1 MVKIDGKEVRGWI
14 PKSEEED
21 RSFKNLLSARMGL
34 GSGWMMN
41 TKEGLEA
48 LQVRLEAA
56 GEVMGTTTA
65 TRNKNKF
72 KILDDI
78 RKMATEAAKFRI
90 PIWEKHEKLDGNLV
104 SVRMQCPTGKIVQRL
119 VVKKLWI
126 AGRAGEDR
134 RVDGGCEGPLR
145 KMLRRRRWDFGR
157 AGRKD

>member
-1 MVKIDGKEVRGWI
+1 MGPRDLQSTTRYLNRTRLRTWDPFVVVKIDGKEVRGWI

-34 GSGWMMN
+34 GSGWMMD
-41 TKEGLEA
+41 TKGGLEA

-78 RKMATEAAKFRI
+78 RKMATEAAKCRN
-90 PIWEKHEKLDGNLV
+90 PIQENTKSSKAIWCQCGCHV
-104 SVRMQCPTGKIVQRL
+104 PQVRLCRDL
-119 VVKKLWI
+119 L
-126 AGRAGEDR
+126 
-134 RVDGGCEGPLR
+134 
-145 KMLRRRRWDFGR
+145 
-157 AGRKD
+157 